1 VSTPGEGLLRER
13 RQGIWRR
20 LRAAPLTLTTLLTG
34 KALAT
39 AVVALLQIAATFGFG
54 RLAFGVTI
62 TGSLAGFALLAV
74 AAALLSAATG
84 LLVAALGGEEGRARS
99 VAILAIPIL
108 SMLGG
113 LWLPS
118 FLLPEWVRRA
128 SLALPTTWAARG
140 FEGVSWQGMGFLA
153 AARCAGVM
161 AGFSAV
167 FLAVALWGFARAE
180 ARRTAEGGGS

>member
-1 VSTPGEGLLRER
+1 M
-13 RQGIWRR
+13 
-20 LRAAPLTLTTLLTG
+20 TLTTLLTG

-39 AVVALLQIAATFGFG
+39 AIVALLQIAATFGFG

-62 TGSLAGFALLAV
+62 TGSVAGFALLAV

-99 VAILAIPIL
+99 VAILAILIL

-128 SLALPTTWAARG
+128 ALALPTTWAARG

-161 AGFSAV
+161 TGFSAV